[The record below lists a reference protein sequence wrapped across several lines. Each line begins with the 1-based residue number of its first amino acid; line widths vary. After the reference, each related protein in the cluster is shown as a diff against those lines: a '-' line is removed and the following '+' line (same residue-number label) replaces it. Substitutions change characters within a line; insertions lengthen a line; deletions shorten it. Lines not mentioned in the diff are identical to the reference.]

1 MFFRML
7 KRSFTVGLKG
17 KILAII
23 TIAFGISLATA
34 MLNISLDIGDK
45 VNRELKTYGA
55 NLMVLPQMDTLPAQI
70 GGVDFNPLA
79 DKKYLEEKSVSKLKT
94 IFWAHNIVGFA
105 PYLNASAQVDGL
117 NAPVAMVG
125 TWFNKHLDLP
135 TGETLDTGIKQ
146 IKPWWEIEGQWAD
159 DKETNSAII
168 GSALAQRL
176 KVKAGQTLTLGVNT
190 KQGLTPVKLNI
201 QGVVDSGGEDDDKIF
216 VPLAL
221 VQKILDLPGK
231 VSKIEVSAL
240 TTPENELARKAAKDP
255 EALTAEEFETW
266 YCTAYVSAIAYQIEE
281 AIPGSTSNAIRQ
293 VAESEGMILEKI
305 QLLMLILTIA
315 ALVSAG
321 LGVSNLMT
329 TKVLERTREIG
340 LMKAIGAHNSTVVLL
355 FLIEAV
361 IIAVIGG
368 VLGYGLG
375 LGFAQIIGQ
384 SVFGTSLS
392 IKGMVIPIVIIL
404 SIFITLA
411 GSLTAIKS
419 IIKLQ
424 PAEVLHGGR

>member
-1 MFFRML
+1 M
-7 KRSFTVGLKG
+7 
-17 KILAII
+17 
-23 TIAFGISLATA
+23 
-34 MLNISLDIGDK
+34 
-45 VNRELKTYGA
+45 
-55 NLMVLPQMDTLPAQI
+55 
-70 GGVDFNPLA
+70 
-79 DKKYLEEKSVSKLKT
+79 
-94 IFWAHNIVGFA
+94 
-105 PYLNASAQVDGL
+105 
-117 NAPVAMVG
+117 G
-125 TWFNKHLDLP
+125 TWFNKHLELP

-146 IKPWWEIEGQWAD
+146 IKPWWEIDGQWFD
-159 DKETNSAII
+159 DKETNSAIV

-176 KVKAGQTLTLGVNT
+176 KVEAGQDLTLHVKT
-190 KQGLTPVKLNI
+190 EQGLKPVKLKV
-201 QGVVDSGGEDDDKIF
+201 QGVADSGGEDDDKIF

-240 TTPENELARKAAKDP
+240 TTPENELARKAAEDP
-255 EALTAEEFETW
+255 ESLTADEFETW

-281 AIPGSTSNAIRQ
+281 AIPGSKAKAIRQ

-340 LMKAIGAHNSTVVLL
+340 LMKAIGAQNSMVVFL

-361 IIAVIGG
+361 IIGALGG

-384 SVFGTSLS
+384 SVFDTSLS
-392 IKGMVIPIVIIL
+392 IKGLVFPIVIIL
-404 SIFITLA
+404 SIFVTLA

-424 PAEVLHGGR
+424 PAKVLQGGR